1 MLSAQLPYGQKCA
14 MLCEDMQKMCYVCR
28 TMQTVSAARMKYF
41 GGNAQYFYNFY
52 LIFLYTEWGE

>member
-28 TMQTVSAARMKYF
+28 TMQTVSAARIKYF
-41 GGNAQYFYNFY
+41 SENAQYLFN
-52 LIFLYTEWGE
+52 ISLY